1 MTAIELRDIRRVYNV
16 TTGTLRRHA
25 KDVVALD
32 GLSLAVPEGE
42 LFGLLGPNGA
52 GKTTT
57 ISILTTLLIPTSGT
71 ATVLGLDVVREAK
84 QNRKRMGSVMGGEC
98 ALH

>member
-1 MTAIELRDIRRVYNV
+1 VNAIELYDIHRTFRTATGMIRR
-16 TTGTLRRHA
+16 HQ

-52 GKTTT
+52 GRPPR
-57 ISILTTLLIPTSGT
+57 SRSSP
-71 ATVLGLDVVREAK
+71 R
-84 QNRKRMGSVMGGEC
+84 C
-98 ALH
+98 